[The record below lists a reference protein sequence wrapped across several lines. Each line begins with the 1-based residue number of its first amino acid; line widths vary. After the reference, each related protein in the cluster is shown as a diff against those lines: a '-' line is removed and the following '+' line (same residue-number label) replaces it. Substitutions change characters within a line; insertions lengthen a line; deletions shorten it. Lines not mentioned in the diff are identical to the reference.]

1 MYHHQLPLGG
11 HSCQATKWAEDLP
24 ETNWTVETDCPTR
37 ARKRIHI
44 PGTILGSK
52 RSGQHKARG
61 IWHAHIRQEGKGV
74 LKVEGNNRWGR
85 RVGKTMPGGC
95 KDRIFQGMQK
105 FIVPGATMDKTNGN
119 KIFQQ
124 GKTAVGEG

>member
-1 MYHHQLPLGG
+1 M
-11 HSCQATKWAEDLP
+11 
-24 ETNWTVETDCPTR
+24 
-37 ARKRIHI
+37 
-44 PGTILGSK
+44 
-52 RSGQHKARG
+52 GQES
-61 IWHAHIRQEGKGV
+61 W
-74 LKVEGNNRWGR
+74 
-85 RVGKTMPGGC
+85 KTMPGGC